1 MNKEQADK
9 YCRNGDRIGYLVAS
23 FKEKLSIKNKRG
35 ILDIT
40 DEEFKAWESSNRLI
54 IESLTLTNPNPF

>member
-1 MNKEQADK
+1 MVTKSEK
-9 YCRNGDRIGYLVAS
+9 LRYSINGDRTGYLVAS

-40 DEEFKAWESSNRLI
+40 DEEIQAWQFDNNIVEGVANVR
-54 IESLTLTNPNPF
+54 F